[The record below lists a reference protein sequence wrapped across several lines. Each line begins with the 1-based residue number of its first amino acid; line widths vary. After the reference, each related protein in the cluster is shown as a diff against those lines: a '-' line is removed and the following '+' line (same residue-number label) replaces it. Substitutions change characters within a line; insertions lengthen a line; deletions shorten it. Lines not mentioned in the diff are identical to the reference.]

1 MIIRT
6 CSILFMFLFSWNIS
20 VAQDSTFTIK
30 VDKEKIFIGEQI
42 KLDIKATIPVDNSI
56 EWLTID
62 SLDHFEVIDRSK
74 VDTQRN
80 ASEFILKQT
89 ITLTSWDSGSWR
101 LPSFEYNGETTR
113 PIRIE
118 VTHSPMDY
126 SRDYHDVKDILEI
139 KKPVTST
146 WHWLLVL
153 LALLLLLF
161 LLLFPRRKKK
171 EKPDFVPD
179 PGIYKTSLA
188 RLSKLEK
195 SGITDPKVFYTE
207 LVDIFRAY
215 LNKRKGI
222 LSHSKTT
229 DDLGVQIRNLNM
241 PNDLYNQLLQT
252 LRLSD
257 FVKYAKYQP
266 STSENKVS
274 INIIRDAIHAIEQ
287 K

>member
-6 CSILFMFLFSWNIS
+6 CAILFLFLFSWNAS
-20 VAQDSTFTIK
+20 MAQDSMFTIK
-30 VDKEKIFIGEQI
+30 VNKEKIFIGEHI
-42 KLDIKATIPVDNSI
+42 KLTIRATIPVEFI
-56 EWLTID
+56 KEWLVVD
-62 SLDHFEVIDRSK
+62 SIDHFEVIDRGK
-74 VDTQRN
+74 IDTQRN
-80 ASEFILKQT
+80 ASQFILKQD
-89 ITLTSWDSGSWR
+89 IILTSWDSGSWR
-101 LPSFEYNGETTR
+101 LPSFEFNGHR
-113 PIRIE
+113 SSPIGID

-126 SRDYHDVKDILEI
+126 SQDYHEVKDILEN
-139 KKPVTST
+139 KKHEESS
-146 WHWLLVL
+146 WYWYLVL
-153 LALLLLLF
+153 LAFLLLLF

-171 EKPDFVPD
+171 TKPDFVSD

-188 RLSKLEK
+188 RLNKLEQ
-195 SGITDPKVFYTE
+195 SGITDHKVFYTE
-207 LVDIFRAY
+207 LVDIFRTY

-229 DDLGVQIRNLNM
+229 DDLGVQIKNLNM

-266 STSENKVS
+266 LPSENKVS
-274 INIIRDAIHAIEQ
+274 INTIRDAIHAIEQ